1 MKNAAILFIILGVVI
16 AGIIVF
22 FAFPRQAAAPVPQ
35 APILFRQEAI
45 LRIGELEIP
54 VEIADTSEE
63 HRRGLSG
70 RPSLPEST
78 GMLFVFEE
86 AGIYRFWMLN
96 MHFPLDFIWIGSDQR
111 VIGVTEN
118 APPLFDV
125 SNPVWYAPSAPA
137 QYVLE
142 VNAGFVR
149 KHNIQIGDYVTL
161 P

>member
-1 MKNAAILFIILGVVI
+1 MKNAAILFIILGIVI

-35 APILFRQEAI
+35 VPILFRQEAI

-63 HRRGLSG
+63 RRRGLSG
-70 RPSLPEST
+70 RPSLPESS

-86 AGIYRFWMLN
+86 PGIYRFWMFN
-96 MHFPLDFIWIGSDQR
+96 MRFPLDFIWIGSDQR

-118 APPLFDV
+118 APPLYDA
-125 SNPVWYAPSAPA
+125 SNPVWYASPAPA